1 MSIEIR
7 KNKVKAKNVIKHTSI
22 VRRGDIAHD
31 YLYMIINDFNDN
43 KYKLLNIAGGNII
56 VGEGKSIEELV
67 KLFKLE
73 LVTNDISIG
82 LNIEEDVSIEEE

>member
-7 KNKVKAKNVIKHTSI
+7 KNKVRVKNVIKNTSI
-22 VRRGDIAHD
+22 VRRGDITHD
-31 YLYMIINDFNDN
+31 YLYMIVNDFNDN

-56 VGEGKSIEELV
+56 GAEGNSIRELV
-67 KLFKLE
+67 NKYKLK
-73 LVTNDISIG
+73 LVTNDISIL